1 MDPQLIELLLLV
13 LVALVNFVTAIFGRR
28 VNARTI
34 VLEAKLDR
42 VINGSSHTYDAP
54 L

>member
-28 VNARTI
+28 VDNRTK
-34 VLEAKLDR
+34 VLEAKLEK
-42 VINGSSHTYDAP
+42 VISVASQTSDP
-54 L
+54 RW